1 MQVCVREGMEGD
13 VNSVETYLRVITP
26 DIPGATINFGTW
38 QSAIYGLAHAA
49 ELKTLRK
56 SLYPN
61 R

>member
-1 MQVCVREGMEGD
+1 MEGD

-26 DIPGATINFGTW
+26 DIPGPTINFGTW